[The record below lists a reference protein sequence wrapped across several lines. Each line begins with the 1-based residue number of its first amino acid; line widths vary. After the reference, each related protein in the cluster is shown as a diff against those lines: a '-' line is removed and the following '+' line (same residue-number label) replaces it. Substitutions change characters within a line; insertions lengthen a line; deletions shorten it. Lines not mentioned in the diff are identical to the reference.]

1 MKLLMKSLYFCDDE
15 SEPIDVWE
23 QGCAS
28 ASAFASSSF
37 VSSFSGQKLK

>member
-28 ASAFASSSF
+28 AFASSSSF
-37 VSSFSGQKLK
+37 VSFFSGQKLK